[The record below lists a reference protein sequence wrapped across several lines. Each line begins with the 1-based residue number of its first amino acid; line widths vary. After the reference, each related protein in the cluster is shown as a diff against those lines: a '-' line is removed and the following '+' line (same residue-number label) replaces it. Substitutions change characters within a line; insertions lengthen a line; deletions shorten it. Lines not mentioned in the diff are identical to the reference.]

1 VRIEGEPTPV
11 EDVRRPRALLER
23 AVIRARLDEAD
34 GAAGILAEPAGE
46 HTAGRPAARNDHVVV
61 TCVANHHC
69 WYNVS
74 MSDSV
79 DKAKD
84 VVHAV
89 EHPVE
94 TAKALEHEA
103 EEGKSARTPL
113 IVISG
118 ITLFLLVI
126 FVILL
131 AIALTLY
138 FVYGGK

>member
-1 VRIEGEPTPV
+1 
-11 EDVRRPRALLER
+11 
-23 AVIRARLDEAD
+23 
-34 GAAGILAEPAGE
+34 
-46 HTAGRPAARNDHVVV
+46 
-61 TCVANHHC
+61 
-69 WYNVS
+69 

-103 EEGKSARTPL
+103 AEGESARTPL
-113 IVISG
+113 ILVSG
-118 ITLFLLVI
+118 ITLILGVI

-131 AIALTLY
+131 AITLTLY